1 VLYAGLSGAL
11 THRSGAEVV
20 PRKERT
26 NSSELVREVE
36 MTEPGV
42 GRSVG
47 GSERR
52 EEVRREME
60 REREG

>member
-1 VLYAGLSGAL
+1 V
-11 THRSGAEVV
+11 EVV

-52 EEVRREME
+52 EAVKREME
-60 REREG
+60 RERDG